1 MSKRPSAQRPRAPR
15 ADANVSAPETET
27 NAEHEDDMTDP
38 MQEVEHPEVVSGVPM
53 HQEVPTETVT
63 EPAKVMR
70 IGSMVKQLLEEVRG
84 SQLDEH
90 SRERLA
96 EIYERSIVEL
106 SEALSPDLQDE
117 LRMLALPFREGE
129 VPSESELRIAK
140 AQLVGWLEGLFHGIQ
155 ATLFAQQLAA
165 RQQLEQMRQLPP
177 GMVPGRPG
185 QQEPPDASERPGT
198 YL

>member
-1 MSKRPSAQRPRAPR
+1 MSDP
-15 ADANVSAPETET
+15 TE
-27 NAEHEDDMTDP
+27 H
-38 MQEVEHPEVVSGVPM
+38 VEHPEVVDGVP
-53 HQEVPTETVT
+53 QSVPMETVT

-84 SQLDEH
+84 SQLDEQ

-106 SEALSPDLQDE
+106 SMALSPDLQEE
-117 LRMLALPFREGE
+117 LHMLALPFKDGE

-155 ATLFAQQLAA
+155 ATLFAQQIAA

-177 GMVPGRPG
+177 GEMQMRPG
-185 QQEPPDASERPGT
+185 QTPQADASERPGT